1 MKFSLLNTLLLVL
14 LFAGLALELSLQT
27 SKLAAFGN
35 YRSPALWMLSGLVT
49 CAAGWGLLTWRKTTI
64 PTVTEKKTHLISVA
78 AMFILFLGLAIWIG
92 QKFSVIYGNFEISQ
106 YNSDI
111 IPSIQLYVRRLLG
124 NETVYMPL
132 VFDGWTVLPTYFPMM
147 WLPYIFSEILEID
160 YRWTAYAVFLLGLSL
175 YFFRISKQNI
185 PLIEK
190 LFKVALPFWILA
202 VFVDERPEVFG
213 HAVEIM
219 PIGFYFLLCF
229 GLFNT
234 RRPWIFALGILFCF
248 LSRYAFT
255 LWLPL
260 ALLIYWIEYGFKSVF
275 KLGMMVLAG
284 VFALYIIPFL
294 SKNWDLITDGLAY
307 YDKTAI
313 RQWSIQSWQIEGEK
327 PYHLFRGLSFT
338 SWFYDNTPGDA
349 LAKLNANKVAHRF
362 AAFGASFVLAAG
374 YFILKKSDK
383 KLNVRLYLLVGLKF
397 YLVFFYGF
405 IYVPF
410 AYLFMLPL
418 FISLPII
425 YEIPLWNTVKGLQ
438 E

>member
-1 MKFSLLNTLLLVL
+1 MKFSPLNIFLLVL
-14 LFAGLALELSLQT
+14 LFGAMAFELSLQT
-27 SKLAAFGN
+27 SAMGAYGN

-49 CAAGWGLLTWRKTTI
+49 CVAGWSLLIWRKTTI
-64 PTVTEKKTHLISVA
+64 ATVTEKKPYLISTA
-78 AMFILFLGLAIWIG
+78 AMSVLFVGLTIWIG
-92 QKFSVIYGNFEISQ
+92 QKLSVIYGDFEISQ

-124 NETVYMPL
+124 GETVYTPL

-147 WLPYIFSEILEID
+147 WLPYVFSEVLEID
-160 YRWTAYAVFLLGLSL
+160 YRWSAYAVFLLGLSL
-175 YFFRISKQNI
+175 YFFRISKQDL
-185 PLIEK
+185 PLLEK
-190 LFKVALPFWILA
+190 LFKVALPFWILTI
-202 VFVDERPEVFG
+202 FVNERPEVFG

-219 PIGFYFLLCF
+219 PIGFYLLLCF

-234 RRPWIFALGILFCF
+234 RRPYIFALGILFCL
-248 LSRYAFT
+248 LSRYGFT

-275 KLGMMVLAG
+275 KLGLMVLAG

-294 SKNWDLITDGLAY
+294 SKNWDLIADGLAY

-313 RQWSIQSWQIEGEK
+313 RQWSPQAWQAEGEK

-338 SWFYDNTPGDA
+338 GWFYDNTPGDA
-349 LAKLNANKVAHRF
+349 LAKLNANKIAHRI
-362 AAFGASFVLAAG
+362 AAFGATLALAAG
-374 YFILKKSDK
+374 YFLLRNRDR

-397 YLVFFYGF
+397 YLIFFYGF

-425 YEIPLWNTVKGLQ
+425 YEIPLWKTVKGLT